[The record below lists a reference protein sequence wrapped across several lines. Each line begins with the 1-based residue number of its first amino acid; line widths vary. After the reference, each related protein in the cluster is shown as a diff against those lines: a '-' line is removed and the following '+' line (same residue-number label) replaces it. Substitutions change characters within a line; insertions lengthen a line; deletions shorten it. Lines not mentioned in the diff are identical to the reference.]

1 MKYLKKTFP
10 RFTPGCIG
18 MPGKKLR
25 VSAACVGVQGIRPES
40 AREGLCLPGIVWQLQ
55 EGGDSVQWQHFF
67 SAGIIMDPDK
77 DNQVNTPSLLEVL
90 GSVLASMFGV
100 QSNRRREQ
108 DFVHG
113 KPSQYIVIG
122 LLVTLVFILTVWGV
136 VSLVM
141 KLAGV

>member
-1 MKYLKKTFP
+1 
-10 RFTPGCIG
+10 
-18 MPGKKLR
+18 
-25 VSAACVGVQGIRPES
+25 
-40 AREGLCLPGIVWQLQ
+40 
-55 EGGDSVQWQHFF
+55 
-67 SAGIIMDPDK
+67 MDPDH
-77 DNQVNTPSLLEVL
+77 DEQGSTPSLLAVL

-136 VSLVM
+136 VKLVM

>member
-1 MKYLKKTFP
+1 M
-10 RFTPGCIG
+10 
-18 MPGKKLR
+18 
-25 VSAACVGVQGIRPES
+25 SQ
-40 AREGLCLPGIVWQLQ
+40 
-55 EGGDSVQWQHFF
+55 
-67 SAGIIMDPDK
+67 DK
-77 DNQVNTPSLLEVL
+77 DNQGSTPSLLEVL

-100 QSNRRREQ
+100 QSNRKREQ

-136 VSLVM
+136 VKLVM

>member
-1 MKYLKKTFP
+1 VKSF
-10 RFTPGCIG
+10 
-18 MPGKKLR
+18 
-25 VSAACVGVQGIRPES
+25 S
-40 AREGLCLPGIVWQLQ
+40 GLCDLQ
-55 EGGDSVQWQHFF
+55 GVRPVPAV
-67 SAGIIMDPDK
+67 AGVRGVSTIAALFHRETIMGQDK
-77 DNQVNTPSLLEVL
+77 DNQGNTPSLIEVL

-136 VSLVM
+136 VNLVM

>member
-1 MKYLKKTFP
+1 M
-10 RFTPGCIG
+10 
-18 MPGKKLR
+18 
-25 VSAACVGVQGIRPES
+25 APE
-40 AREGLCLPGIVWQLQ
+40 
-55 EGGDSVQWQHFF
+55 
-67 SAGIIMDPDK
+67 K
-77 DNQVNTPSLLEVL
+77 DNQGMTPSLLDVL

-122 LLVTLVFILTVWGV
+122 LFVTLVFILTVWGV
-136 VSLVM
+136 VNLVM